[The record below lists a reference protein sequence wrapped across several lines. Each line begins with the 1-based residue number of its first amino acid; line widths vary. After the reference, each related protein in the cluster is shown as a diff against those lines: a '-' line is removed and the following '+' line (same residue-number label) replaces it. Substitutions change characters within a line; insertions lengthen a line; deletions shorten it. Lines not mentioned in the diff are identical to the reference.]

1 MNKQYWPYLVPFL
14 VFLVLTYA
22 GSGLLVNF
30 KLTNQSLE
38 NLRNNGLSDEVVNR
52 LRLLEEQEFAKKQD
66 FWEAIEKQ
74 IGMEAAAL
82 HKKLITKQA
91 EIPYGMYIFY
101 PLKTLLV
108 AALLYYYRKS
118 YSEIVF
124 KFSWLALIVG
134 IITFVVW
141 VVPEQWYGQV
151 TLGSW
156 KFNPFKLGFSEF
168 NPYLFGKNW
177 IAYLLIVFRL
187 TGAVLVVP
195 IMEELF
201 WRSFAI
207 RWLINDKDFTQVQIG
222 TFTWFS
228 CSVIVLGFGFEHHR
242 WVVGILAGILY
253 HALLYYKKDLFHCI
267 LAHAVTNLLLGIYV
281 LVTAQWTFW

>member
-1 MNKQYWPYLVPFL
+1 MKKYWPYLVPFL

-22 GSGLLVNF
+22 GSGVLVNF
-30 KLTNQSLE
+30 KLIDQALQSL
-38 NLRNNGLSDEVVNR
+38 RDNGIPDEIVNR
-52 LRLLEEQEFAKKQD
+52 LQLLEGQEFTKKQD
-66 FWEAIEKQ
+66 FWQAVETQ
-74 IGMEAAAL
+74 IGKDATTQY
-82 HKKLITKQA
+82 KKLITKHA
-91 EIPYGMYIFY
+91 EIPYGAYIFY

-118 YSEIVF
+118 YTEIALN
-124 KFSWLALIVG
+124 FSWLALLVG
-134 IITFVVW
+134 IIAFVVW
-141 VVPEQWYGQV
+141 VLPEQWYGQITV
-151 TLGSW
+151 GSW
-156 KFNPFKLGFSEF
+156 TFNPFKLGESAF
-168 NPYLFGKNW
+168 NPYFFGKNW
-177 IAYLLIVFRL
+177 LAYLLVVFRM

-207 RWLINDKDFTQVQIG
+207 RWLIDDRDFTRVPIG

-228 CSVIVLGFGFEHHR
+228 CCVIVLGFGFEHHR

-281 LVTAQWTFW
+281 LITAQWTFW